1 MRYIIDIEPRKTSIE
16 VEKINEKLCM
26 VTIWQSEDCIELDIN
41 EQQLYDLIGALHLVQ
56 NQMKKK

>member
-26 VTIWQSEDCIELDIN
+26 VTIWQNDDCIELAIN